1 MTDRTDWGSV
11 LTRTGDPLTVKAGK
25 FLVDA
30 PDPSKP
36 AQTAVPATLNTPSNT
51 PILPTQGSAAP

>member
-1 MTDRTDWGSV
+1 
-11 LTRTGDPLTVKAGK
+11 VKAGK

-51 PILPTQGSAAP
+51 PILPTQGSAAPWKIY